1 MVLAVT
7 TTMLV
12 LLFFLILTCVQSSP
26 QTETSLS
33 SHEMTKDISCCGSK
47 GVLFE
52 NTYFLTQLITLRKS
66 FIFYNLV
73 TVTFFVIGPEN
84 ISIRCPN
91 GREGPGDVIIGNSC
105 LRLVIF
111 LIVVCLVSCC
121 TIVVLVG
128 NYILVEM
135 WASVFFLT
143 WYVIFSKCSL
153 YHFPWESRL
162 VITIRERTEP

>member
-7 TTMLV
+7 TTILV
-12 LLFFLILTCVQSSP
+12 LLFFLILTCVQTSP
-26 QTETSLS
+26 QTESSLS

-47 GVLFE
+47 GLQFE
-52 NTYFLTQLITLRKS
+52 NTYLLTQLIIFKL
-66 FIFYNLV
+66 FIFYNSINKDC
-73 TVTFFVIGPEN
+73 FFIGPEN
-84 ISIRCPN
+84 ISLRCPN

-128 NYILVEM
+128 NYVVVEM
-135 WASVFFLT
+135 CASVFFLT

-153 YHFPWESRL
+153 FHFPWESRL

>member
-1 MVLAVT
+1 M
-7 TTMLV
+7 
-12 LLFFLILTCVQSSP
+12 
-26 QTETSLS
+26 
-33 SHEMTKDISCCGSK
+33 
-47 GVLFE
+47 
-52 NTYFLTQLITLRKS
+52 
-66 FIFYNLV
+66 V

-128 NYILVEM
+128 NEIVVDMYD
-135 WASVFFLT
+135 SVFFLT
-143 WYVIFSKCSL
+143 RYVIFSKCSL
-153 YHFPWESRL
+153 FYFP
-162 VITIRERTEP
+162 